1 MSMSDPMADM
11 LTRIRNAGMAKFESV
26 EIPLSKL
33 KKGVAETL
41 KKEGYINDYSVIQD
55 KTQGVLK
62 VDLKYDRDENKV
74 ITGIRKVS
82 KPGCRVYVQADNIP
96 RVMSGLGI
104 SILSTS
110 KGIITDADAR
120 KMNVG
125 GELLCEVW

>member
-33 KKGVAETL
+33 KKGVAEML
-41 KKEGYINDYSVIQD
+41 KKEGYINDYNIIQD
-55 KTQGVLK
+55 NTQGILK
-62 VDLKYDRDENKV
+62 VDLKYDRNENKV

>member
-33 KKGVAETL
+33 KKGVAEML

-55 KTQGVLK
+55 KTQGILK

-82 KPGCRVYVQADNIP
+82 KPGCRVYVQADKIP

-120 KMNVG
+120 NMNVG

>member
-26 EIPLSKL
+26 DIPLSKL
-33 KKGVAETL
+33 KKGVAEML

-55 KTQGVLK
+55 NIQGILK
-62 VDLKYDRDENKV
+62 VDLKYDRNENKV

-104 SILSTS
+104 CILSTS

>member
-33 KKGVAETL
+33 KKGVAEML
-41 KKEGYINDYSVIQD
+41 KKEGYIIDYSVIQD
-55 KTQGVLK
+55 NTQGILK
-62 VDLKYDRDENKV
+62 VDLKYDKNENKV

>member
-11 LTRIRNAGMAKFESV
+11 LTRIRNAGMARYETV

-33 KKGVAETL
+33 KTGVAEML
-41 KKEGYINDYSVIQD
+41 KKEGYIHDYSLIQD
-55 KTQGVLK
+55 DKQGVLK
-62 VDLKYDRDENKV
+62 IDLKYDKNDNKV
-74 ITGIRKVS
+74 ITGLRKVS
-82 KPGCRVYVQADNIP
+82 KPGCRVYVKADNIP

-104 SILSTS
+104 GILSTS

-120 KMNVG
+120 KINVG